1 MSWTAGN
8 SLMDRLV
15 KLVAYIRGY
24 FWSLVRCDR
33 EAFVCKYGKVR
44 LIKRNALVSIGAR
57 TVLWPDIKLS
67 CVGGPGRVA
76 RLKIGRKCSI
86 GDRTDIHFGQPIVL
100 ADRVITSCHSHI
112 LHRAYPS
119 VSPHET
125 PPPPLT

>member
-1 MSWTAGN
+1 
-8 SLMDRLV
+8 MDRLV

-86 GDRTDIHFGQPIVL
+86 GDRTEIHCGESIVIG
-100 ADRVITSCHSHI
+100 DRVII
-112 LHRAYPS
+112 AWD
-119 VSPHET
+119 
-125 PPPPLT
+125 